1 MIWAIDIGNSRVVS
15 GWMRD
20 LKVVRRHA
28 AHTQVLRASSGALRW
43 ARDLRK
49 LGEAD
54 QVIVSS
60 VVPPVD
66 SVVARAVLKVFGEKA
81 DFVVPGDPKLGIEI
95 RYKKPREVGADRVVN
110 SLAAKHLY
118 GAPVI
123 VVDYGTGTTF
133 DVVDKT
139 GAYRGGVIV
148 PGIGMS
154 LKAMHDQTAKLPL
167 VKFAKVKKTVGRTTT
182 EAIRSG
188 IYYGT
193 LGETREILSRIRKE
207 LGAARC
213 PAVAT
218 GGWCH
223 VFENTGLFREIKPD
237 LTLMGLAL
245 AAGRMHA

>member
-1 MIWAIDIGNSRVVS
+1 MIWAIDIGNSRAVS
-15 GWMRD
+15 GWMSH
-20 LKVVRRHA
+20 LKVLKRHDFK
-28 AHTQVLRASSGALRW
+28 TM
-43 ARDLRK
+43 DLRK
-49 LGEAD
+49 QKDAFRWAKQLKRLGTAESF
-54 QVIVSS
+54 IVSS

-66 SVVARAVLKVFGEKA
+66 EKVRKA
-81 DFVVPGDPKLGIEI
+81 IGVIFRKKTDFVDPTRKNLGIGI
-95 RYKKPREVGADRVVN
+95 RYKRPKEVGADRIVN

-123 VVDYGTGTTF
+123 VVDFGTGTTF
-133 DVVDKT
+133 DVVDCR

-167 VKFAKVKKTVGRTTT
+167 VKYAKVQKVIGQTT
-182 EAIRSG
+182 EDAIRSG

-193 LGETREILSRIRKE
+193 IGEAKEILRRIRKE
-207 LGAARC
+207 LGVKA

-223 VFENTGLFREIKPD
+223 IFKNADLFNHIEPD
-237 LTLMGLAL
+237 ITLIGMAILA
-245 AAGRMHA
+245 RRNHA